1 MKQFQTQRGHRL
13 CYLDEGNGPP
23 VVMVHGFASN
33 AHVNWVNPGWFK
45 TLGEAGYR
53 TIALDNLGHGQSDK
67 SVEATDYTPAAMAGD
82 VIALLDHLAL
92 GRVHLMGYSMGA
104 RIAAYL
110 TFAHPE
116 RVATLTMGGLGMALI
131 EGAGDWD
138 PVVEALRAEDP
149 SSITNAQGKMF
160 RTFADQT
167 KSDRLALAAC
177 IEGSRA
183 NMPASDVAMI
193 EVPTLV
199 GVGTKDDIA
208 GSADELAALLPHGQ
222 ALNIERRDH
231 MLAVGDASFKKAML
245 AFIANDPISA

>member
-1 MKQFQTQRGHRL
+1 MKQFQSHRGDTL
-13 CYLDEGNGPP
+13 SYFDEGAGAP

-45 TLGEAGYR
+45 VLGDAGYR

-67 SVEATDYTPAAMAGD
+67 SENADDYTPQAMAGD
-82 VIALLDHLAL
+82 VIALLDHLGL
-92 GRVHLMGYSMGA
+92 SRVHLMGYSMGA
-104 RIAAYL
+104 RISAYL
-110 TFAHPE
+110 TLAHPD
-116 RVATLTMGGLGMALI
+116 RVASLTMGGLGMALI

-149 SSITNAQGKMF
+149 STITNAQGKMF
-160 RTFADQT
+160 RAFADQT

-183 NMPASDVAMI
+183 NMPASDVARMI
-193 EVPTLV
+193 TPTLV

-208 GSADELAALLPHGQ
+208 GSADQLAALLPHGQ

-245 AFIANDPISA
+245 AFIAEHPIDS